1 MKYRNGLNL
10 YWKAIIIVNTITII
24 MLFMGFLSAKLDNGT
39 AVKFPSDYEVKN
51 VE

>member
-24 MLFMGFLSAKLDNGT
+24 MLFMGILSHIEDNKT
-39 AVKFPSDYEVKN
+39 AVKFPSDYE
-51 VE
+51 ERE

>member
-24 MLFMGFLSAKLDNGT
+24 MLFLGILWHFEDNKT
-39 AVKFPSDYEVKN
+39 AVKFPSDYE
-51 VE
+51 ERE

>member
-24 MLFMGFLSAKLDNGT
+24 MLFLGILWDSRTEM
-39 AVKFPSDYEVKN
+39 KFPVDYEVKN

>member
-24 MLFMGFLSAKLDNGT
+24 MLFMGILSAKLDNGT